1 MVKNTLL
8 FLEDV
13 YDDQLLQV
21 NITFLAPSSSTPS
34 SSPSQD
40 LDDRIVAA
48 VEDAFKAL
56 PHGAVALASF
66 SHITSTPAVIL
77 PVKRLVALCR
87 RYGTQVVIDGAHA
100 LGHIPIDV
108 RLIDADYYVTNG
120 HKWLFSPKGTAL
132 LWVRKDKQHLVSPT
146 TISYEGVGATRFQQ
160 GFSYQGTGDLS
171 GLMSMAAALEW
182 RAARPGGD
190 KGVMDYIH
198 SQAVRGGAILSKAW
212 GTETLVRRR
221 GRGRGRGRGRC
232 VRCYA

>member
-1 MVKNTLL
+1 MRW
-8 FLEDV
+8 
-13 YDDQLLQV
+13 YHWH
-21 NITFLAPSSSTPS
+21 APLCS
-34 SSPSQD
+34 
-40 LDDRIVAA
+40 
-48 VEDAFKAL
+48 
-56 PHGAVALASF
+56 
-66 SHITSTPAVIL
+66 
-77 PVKRLVALCR
+77 LVCVLVSYIAWWH
-87 RYGTQVVIDGAHA
+87 Q
-100 LGHIPIDV
+100 
-108 RLIDADYYVTNG
+108 
-120 HKWLFSPKGTAL
+120 WLFSPKGTAL

-221 GRGRGRGRGRC
+221 GRGRERGRERGRGRGRGRGRC